1 MAYTTIKKSSD
12 YFNTKL
18 YTGNATDNRA
28 ITGVGFQPGLVW
40 IKTRGSVKNHAIFDI
55 IRDGHTYYI
64 QSNTN
69 AAEAAD
75 ATSLKSMDSDGFT
88 VGVGST
94 GAVTN
99 QSGIEMAS
107 WNWKANGAGVSNTDG
122 SITSTVSVNT
132 TSGFSIVKY
141 TGTGAGATVGHG
153 LGVKPDMIFSKP
165 YSTAGDWNVY
175 NDSFAAQQRIKLNST
190 AGVSTNSGIFSSLP
204 TSTLVSIG
212 TSGDINANG
221 TSHLFYCFNSVQ
233 GYSKFGSYTGNG
245 STDGTFVYLGFKP
258 AWVMIKNI
266 SVSNDWFMID
276 NSRDTLAPNNPVG
289 RKSLFANT
297 SGAEVTRTTKDM
309 DFLSNGI
316 KLRTADGTQ
325 NNAGENYI
333 YMAFAEEPLV
343 GDNPA
348 TAR

>member
-1 MAYTTIKKSSD
+1 MAYTTIPKSSD

-18 YTGNATDNRA
+18 YTGNATDNTA

-69 AAEAAD
+69 AGEGAD
-75 ATSLKSMDSDGFT
+75 VTSLKSMDSDGFT
-88 VGVGST
+88 LGVGST
-94 GAVTN
+94 LAVTN

-165 YSTAGDWNVY
+165 YSIAGDWNVY
-175 NDSFAAQQRIKLNST
+175 NDSFASQERIKLNST
-190 AGVSTNSGIFSSLP
+190 AASNINSGIFSSLP
-204 TSTLVSIG
+204 TASIVNIG
-212 TSGDINANG
+212 TSGDINTAAAA
-221 TSHLFYCFNSVQ
+221 HLFYCFNSVQ

-245 STDGTFVYLGFKP
+245 NADGTFVYTGFKP
-258 AWVMIKNI
+258 AFVIMKNA
-266 SVSNDWFMID
+266 SQSGKWLMMDNKRPTSGGNPNNARLFADVVNAESTASNMID
-276 NSRDTLAPNNPVG
+276 L
-289 RKSLFANT
+289 
-297 SGAEVTRTTKDM
+297 
-309 DFLSNGI
+309 LSNGF
-316 KLRTADGTQ
+316 KLRTSDTDH
-325 NNAGENYI
+325 NASGDINI
-333 YMAFAEEPLV
+333 YMAFAAQPLV